1 MDTRHPSS
9 PTLLTDFVEPVA
21 EDPSQGAEVVALT
34 VLCHPDASRI
44 GDRVLLGELASGR
57 EAFVSRLRPAFL
69 NPSGPLAPGLGGEP
83 LADLHVS
90 REPLRFQAG
99 EEEGSVLLLVGKSR
113 TRVSVGGE
121 PITSRCLFSAEEV
134 DSGVVLELA
143 RRIVL
148 LLHRYTSRQ
157 GGSPG
162 RHGLVGDS
170 SAMESV
176 RREIDRIAE
185 LKVPVLLRGE
195 TGTGKELV
203 ARAIHEHG
211 HRDGPFVAVNFGAI
225 PASLASSELF
235 GAAKGSFTGAVQSQV
250 GYFARAEG
258 GTLFLDEIGEA
269 SPEVQVMLLR
279 AIETEEIQPVGTQ
292 QTRKVDVRL
301 VAATDA
307 DLEVRAA
314 AGEFRA
320 PLLHRL
326 AGYEIWLPPLR
337 QRRDDIGRLLSS
349 FLREELAALGAT
361 HLLNPPERRQVPWLS
376 AEVVARLGGYDW
388 PGNVRQLRNVVRQLA
403 IGSRDLPKIEI
414 GPPVERL
421 LSGDGSAGLATGP
434 RPVVTSPGP
443 AVESPPPP
451 PPKPKRRKPAT
462 VGEAELIT
470 ALRTHRYDLKATAEA
485 LRISRTSL
493 YALIEKFPNVRS
505 PGEVDDQEIFRCY
518 QACEGDLESMVD
530 RLQLSKA
537 VLQRRLGR
545 ILQNEG

>member
-9 PTLLTDFVEPVA
+9 PTLLTDFIEPVS

-83 LADLHVS
+83 LADLHLS
-90 REPLRFQAG
+90 REPLRFRSG
-99 EEEGSVLLLVGKSR
+99 DEEGSVLLLVGKSR
-113 TRVSVGGE
+113 TRVTVCGE
-121 PITSRCLFSAEEV
+121 AVTTRRLFSAEEV
-134 DSGVVLELA
+134 ESGVVLELA

-148 LLHRYTSRQ
+148 LLHRYTSRL
-157 GGSPG
+157 GGNPG

-203 ARAIHEHG
+203 ARAIHEQG
-211 HRDGPFVAVNFGAI
+211 QRSGPFVAVNFGAI

-235 GAAKGSFTGAVQSQV
+235 GAAKGSFTGSVQSQL

-269 SPEVQVMLLR
+269 PPEVQVMLLR

-314 AGEFRA
+314 TGEFRA

-337 QRRDDIGRLLSS
+337 QRRDDIGRLLFS
-349 FLREELAALGAT
+349 FLREELTALGAS
-361 HLLNPPERRQVPWLS
+361 HLLRPPERRQVPWLS

-388 PGNVRQLRNVVRQLA
+388 PGNVRQLRNVVRQLT
-403 IGSRDLPKIEI
+403 IGSRDLPKIEV

-421 LSGDGSAGLATGP
+421 LSGDGTAGIGAATGP
-434 RPVVTSPGP
+434 RPVLSVP
-443 AVESPPPP
+443 APVAEIPPPR
-451 PPKPKRRKPAT
+451 PKRRKPST
-462 VGEAELIT
+462 VSETELIA
-470 ALRTHRYDLKATAEA
+470 ALQTHRYDLKATAEA
-485 LRISRTSL
+485 LQVSRTSL

-518 QACEGDLESMVD
+518 QACEGEIESMVD

-537 VLQRRLGR
+537 VLQRRLSR
-545 ILQNEG
+545 ILQQGG